1 MMQLPIYGRGDDG
14 RKTIVKTYKAEGY
27 DLMWGVVED
36 IANAFRLDDMK
47 QVTPEQLQQQ
57 LGAYIVSH
65 LPDVHD
71 FLKDIFEGIT
81 DEEIRS
87 TRAED
92 VIMVFVD
99 LAIYTITNV
108 SKSFAWGD
116 SKNLE
121 ADGDVR

>member
-47 QVTPEQLQQQ
+47 QVTPDQLQQQ

-65 LPDVHD
+65 LPDVHE

-116 SKNLE
+116 GKNLE
-121 ADGDVR
+121 AGGDVR